1 MDTFNDPPRETYLKW
16 ERFTIPDKNGNFRTA
31 LAMSKSSSDLFIA
44 LYTILIGMIFTAAW
58 NILISLVI
66 LFLAPTKMNRTTYIA
81 VIAVWGASDPFFA
94 VVLMLQHSALVF
106 WGVLKKLH
114 PIEMTWRAFW
124 FDICILIC
132 ALGTFAGG
140 LVVGLVFPERFI
152 LGNVAP
158 VNPYTVFYPI
168 ISTHATAVETFRG
181 AAQYD
186 HLMALRAIS
195 SVDFAKRQVKQD
207 AGVTLEFPNF
217 KPTSSWN
224 TTDDP
229 YNITYSYEVSGFNM
243 GLQHLAKLSVRVN
256 GSCSFKPHWYDKSVF
271 HKSTGS
277 WFDQYNLF
285 PLDELRDYAALNQS
299 QEVNSRR
306 AWAPLHRRSL
316 PASQTFSV
324 VYNTTLPTNQQT
336 GVSYYSIV
344 PITGVTPSVSQG
356 SDPWYSTQSMTD
368 DTVELLWE
376 VKPGRP
382 PLLCIQEDKWLYGDW
397 TGTLGD
403 LFSKDNGP
411 SQITVPDGI
420 KQILNLFFADPTVAR
435 IGQALKASALKSTT
449 RFLKDTNAIDAEFCG
464 AKWDME
470 RLVLAAYFGTRDI
483 FRNTALVG
491 ASSNANGLQSSTVAN
506 ALQTNGTLNYSGLGD
521 FTMSTSSVQ
530 AVHFGYLIAVPTILV
545 TLTII
550 VVAFKAGR
558 RLKTAST
565 NPSGRFENYTNF
577 VNGLQVT
584 QIYRMVDQLLA
595 ERAPEGHPIKTQAHW
610 KNQLSDFPFVVPN
623 QKMDPTVEVVMPV
636 FQVQVKDHEDPGA
649 SRNRRTDKRLI
660 LDLPTDRLEAMPD
673 HPIWRPIRDRD
684 GIVKIS
690 EVKRQYMEEI
700 RAGVTEAGAEP
711 LDKEKRVEDTP
722 SPSGNPE
729 EGNNIDKAH
738 TDAPTTHSSDGK
750 INPTEHITQV
760 TNSLDPRE

>member
-16 ERFTIPDKNGNFRTA
+16 QRFTIPDKNGNVRTA

-66 LFLAPTKMNRTTYIA
+66 LFLAPTKMNRTTYIT

-132 ALGTFAGG
+132 VLGTFAGG

-168 ISTHATAVETFRG
+168 ISTNATPVETLRG
-181 AAQYD
+181 ATQYD
-186 HLMALRAIS
+186 HLMAIRAIS
-195 SVDFAKRQVKQD
+195 SVDFAERQIKQD
-207 AGVTLEFPNF
+207 SGVTLEFPNF
-217 KPTSSWN
+217 KPTTGSWAEN
-224 TTDDP
+224 EDP
-229 YNITYSYEVSGFNM
+229 YNITYSYEVSGFSM

-256 GSCSFKPHWYDKSVF
+256 GSCSFKPHWYEEPRLED
-271 HKSTGS
+271 STET
-277 WFDQYNLF
+277 WFEEYSLF
-285 PLDELRDYAALNQS
+285 PLDEIRNYAALNQS
-299 QEVNSRR
+299 EKANSWY
-306 AWAPLHRRSL
+306 AYTPLQRLSL
-316 PASQTFSV
+316 PASQTFPV

-336 GVSYYSIV
+336 GVSYYGII
-344 PITGVTPSVSQG
+344 PITGLAPSVSQG
-356 SDPWYSTQSMTD
+356 SDPWYSTQPITNKRLVDLS
-368 DTVELLWE
+368 WE
-376 VKPGRP
+376 VKTGRP

-411 SQITVPDGI
+411 SQVTVPEGI
-420 KQILNLFFADPTVAR
+420 KQILNQYFANPTVAR
-435 IGQALKASALKSTT
+435 IGQALNASALKCAT
-449 RFLKDTNAIDAEFCG
+449 RVLQETSAIDAEFCG

-470 RLVLAAYFGTRDI
+470 RLVLAAYVGTRDV

-491 ASSNANGLQSSTVAN
+491 ASSNANGLKSSTVAN
-506 ALQTNGTLNYSGLGD
+506 ALQTNGTLNYPGLGD
-521 FTMSTSSVQ
+521 FNMSTSSVQ
-530 AVHFGYLIAVPTILV
+530 AVHFGYLIAVPAILV

-550 VVAFKAGR
+550 VAALKAGR

-565 NPSGRFENYTNF
+565 NPSGRFDNYTNL

-610 KNQLSDFPFVVPN
+610 KNQLNDFPFVVPN
-623 QKMDPTVEVVMPV
+623 PKMDPTVEVVMPV

-673 HPIWRPIRDRD
+673 HPIWRPIRDKD

-700 RAGVTEAGAEP
+700 RAGVTEAGSEP
-711 LDKEKRVEDTP
+711 LEKEKRLEDTP

-729 EGNNIDKAH
+729 EGDKAH
-738 TDAPTTHSSDGK
+738 MDALTTHLLQHLEKGTSYRYDVREPPSD
-750 INPTEHITQV
+750 
-760 TNSLDPRE
+760 